1 MFIFI
6 LKELN
11 IDDLA
16 GEKPSNDL
24 NEEEIDID
32 EIREQLNQQQSA
44 DENYLNKK
52 VKLLSRRSD
61 QTSFTSRVIPLAPA
75 PPPPPS
81 SATNNTSLSNEE
93 KEEYEKQGAIPK
105 NRPKTSELNHY
116 STNLGSNTNVF
127 ILNEKNS
134 DNLSGSLNVPPHHL
148 RYFSCDL
155 ALTDEERLKL
165 VNDDYNE
172 LIASQRSNVPK
183 SATHLDDSPMQKLRK
198 QLSQPSNASG
208 WNSPSLTSRYLTTS
222 ATQAASAAVRLLRR
236 DFFDRLTTRG
246 ASRGVYRIEAES
258 QRAELP
264 GTSQMNEANFNEY
277 ESFNPSLDDEFNS
290 NYSTDNETK
299 SFFKN
304 ENDEDDDD
312 DDEEEDYECLIGKNL
327 NDDYYEEIDEN
338 YCDRKPESTS
348 RRNRRHSIEAAN
360 SKSKATHLKR
370 PHTSNK
376 SKDNANR
383 QNKSCQKKNCTRFN
397 VEDEVTDLLAK
408 TSDIS
413 RKILTNNDSLNNLD
427 FRIDE
432 CDSLKYSTANLNTK
446 KKKHEN
452 FENLIASQMGNG
464 GEEQDTKGLKSK
476 NLPPTNRTYE
486 EIMQISNADFNELG
500 SGKSK
505 EHTRLDQ
512 NNGHYRMV
520 NNCVAQPKF
529 RRHNAIRRNRS
540 TGSSGKRYVPPVGK
554 LLTTSLTAADAT
566 SLVGNENEA
575 SSNHMP
581 LGNYN

>member
-1 MFIFI
+1 MS
-6 LKELN
+6 ELN
-11 IDDLA
+11 
-16 GEKPSNDL
+16 
-24 NEEEIDID
+24 EEIDID
-32 EIREQLNQQQSA
+32 EIREQLNQQHSV
-44 DENYLNKK
+44 DEYSLNKK
-52 VKLLSRRSD
+52 VKCTLSSGKSD
-61 QTSFTSRVIPLAPA
+61 QTAFTSRVIPLAPA

-81 SATNNTSLSNEE
+81 SSAANNTPLSNEE
-93 KEEYEKQGAIPK
+93 KEEYEKQGAIPR
-105 NRPKTSELNHY
+105 NRPYSDRTELKPPEINHH
-116 STNLGSNTNVF
+116 SSNRGSNTNVF

-134 DNLSGSLNVPPHHL
+134 DNISGSLNVPAHHL

-165 VNDDYNE
+165 VTDDYNE
-172 LIASQRSNVPK
+172 LVASQRSNVPK

-236 DFFDRLTTRG
+236 DFFDRLTARG
-246 ASRGVYRIEAES
+246 GNRSVYRVETES

-264 GTSQMNEANFNEY
+264 GMNEANFNEY

-304 ENDEDDDD
+304 ENDEDDD
-312 DDEEEDYECLIGKNL
+312 YECLNGKNL

-348 RRNRRHSIEAAN
+348 RRNRRHSIETAH
-360 SKSKATHLKR
+360 SKSKATHMKR
-370 PHTSNK
+370 PRTSIKSRDNAASKNK
-376 SKDNANR
+376 S
-383 QNKSCQKKNCTRFN
+383 SQKKNCPRFN

-413 RKILTNNDSLNNLD
+413 RKMLTNNDSLNNLD
-427 FRIDE
+427 FRLDE
-432 CDSLKYSTANLNTK
+432 SDSLKYSMANLNTRK
-446 KKKHEN
+446 KNDN
-452 FENLIASQMGNG
+452 FEQLVASHIGNG
-464 GEEQDTKGLKSK
+464 GEEQDLKTKH
-476 NLPPTNRTYE
+476 LPLTNRTYE
-486 EIMQISNADFNELG
+486 EIMQISNADFTEL
-500 SGKSK
+500 KDNA
-505 EHTRLDQ
+505 RPDQ

-520 NNCVAQPKF
+520 NNSAAQSKF

-540 TGSSGKRYVPPVGK
+540 TSSSGKRYVPPVGK
-554 LLTTSLTAADAT
+554 LLATSSTAADAT
-566 SLVGNENEA
+566 SLVCNDTDA

-581 LGNYN
+581 LGNYTI